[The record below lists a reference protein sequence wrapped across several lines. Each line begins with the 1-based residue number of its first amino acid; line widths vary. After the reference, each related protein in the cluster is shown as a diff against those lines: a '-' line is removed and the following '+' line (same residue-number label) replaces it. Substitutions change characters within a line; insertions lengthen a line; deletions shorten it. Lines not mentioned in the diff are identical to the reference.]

1 MTPKDLQAQYKVET
15 GKYGKESSS
24 TCPYCRKVLIST
36 GTVTQD
42 YVDWLE
48 NMVVELSARP
58 NLDCNNCDPL
68 SDAESKIGEL
78 RDQLKDAEAEI
89 YDLKYQIDSK

>member
-48 NMVVELSARP
+48 NMVVELK
-58 NLDCNNCDPL
+58 N
-68 SDAESKIGEL
+68 
-78 RDQLKDAEAEI
+78 KDNERR
-89 YDLKYQIDSK
+89 KS